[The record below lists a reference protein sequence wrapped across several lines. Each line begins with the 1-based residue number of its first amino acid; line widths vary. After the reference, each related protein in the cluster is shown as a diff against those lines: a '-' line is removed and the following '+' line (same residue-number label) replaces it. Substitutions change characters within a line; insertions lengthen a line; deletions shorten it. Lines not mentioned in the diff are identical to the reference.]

1 MVSLKCSTCIF
12 LQCVCQIVYVN
23 CPMRLK
29 LCTSFQNWV
38 STFCISAHHKFSN
51 RKIVEYCINTMSS
64 LCLDIT
70 SHMLYDITLSVW
82 WSNLGEKA
90 HYDRIYNLYVRN
102 TQASDIKLI
111 PFPSIFIPLIFVF
124 LFGLF
129 VFLNTKQRHNE
140 DKRHSL
146 YILTRLPLKYS
157 LPWCVPVWKSKTV
170 LIVSLPRASPFKSSD
185 SVI

>member
-1 MVSLKCSTCIF
+1 M
-12 LQCVCQIVYVN
+12 YVN
-23 CPMRLK
+23 CPMGLK
-29 LCTSFQNWV
+29 LRTSFQNWV
-38 STFCISAHHKFSN
+38 SIFCISAHHRFSD
-51 RKIVEYCINTMSS
+51 RKTVEYCINTMSS

-70 SHMLYDITLSVW
+70 SQMLYDITLLVW

-90 HYDRIYNLYVRN
+90 HSDRIYNLYLRN

-111 PFPSIFIPLIFVF
+111 PFPSIFIPLIFVYF
-124 LFGLF
+124 FGLF
-129 VFLNTKQRHNE
+129 VFLNTNQRHNE

-157 LPWCVPVWKSKTV
+157 LLRCVPVWKSKTV
-170 LIVSLPRASPFKSSD
+170 LIVSLPRASRFKSSD